1 MKRLVL
7 LSILNLFLLSN
18 NNAQE
23 VITTAGDYY
32 LASSGSLS
40 WTFGET
46 ITETFSTGINALTQ
60 GFNQSQLSA
69 TATYQL
75 PTLDFNIKAYP
86 NPTSNFIILETD
98 KIRKLEYQVFNQQG
112 KLIIQSELSDFQT
125 KIDFQE
131 LIPAIYI
138 IKIFENNI
146 PLKQFK
152 IVKQ

>member
-1 MKRLVL
+1 MWSNTQITGKAF
-7 LSILNLFLLSN
+7 FLLSN

-86 NPTSNFIILETD
+86 NPLPSPSN
-98 KIRKLEYQVFNQQG
+98 
-112 KLIIQSELSDFQT
+112 SEGITL
-125 KIDFQE
+125 
-131 LIPAIYI
+131 L
-138 IKIFENNI
+138 
-146 PLKQFK
+146 
-152 IVKQ
+152 